1 MLAFKVLSDRENL
14 EIGKPTEIKGLISY
28 LVSIEKEKITLDAVR
43 DVVIAGDVVEEAE
56 KEARELE
63 RELERGRERAFQE
76 VEVLPLEELPNLF
89 ERE

>member
-1 MLAFKVLSDRENL
+1 M
-14 EIGKPTEIKGLISY
+14 
-28 LVSIEKEKITLDAVR
+28 SIEKEKITLDAVR

-63 RELERGRERAFQE
+63 RGRERAFQE